1 MTSSSSAEERKSR
14 TAILVVDDDP
24 DVLMFIVATLRR
36 HGHTVFGAQNGRE
49 AISVL
54 AQQKHL
60 IGVVLTDVV
69 MPNLNGLELAERLVV
84 LNPELTILYMSG
96 YKEEH
101 LARFGPLLH
110 NCSVLSK
117 PFTPQELLR
126 AIHKCTG
133 GPPSSKSASS

>member
-1 MTSSSSAEERKSR
+1 
-14 TAILVVDDDP
+14 
-24 DVLMFIVATLRR
+24 
-36 HGHTVFGAQNGRE
+36 
-49 AISVL
+49 
-54 AQQKHL
+54 
-60 IGVVLTDVV
+60 
-69 MPNLNGLELAERLVV
+69 MPKLNGLEPAERLVV

-101 LARFGPLLH
+101 LARFGSLLH

>member
-14 TAILVVDDDP
+14 PAILVVDDDP
-24 DVLMFIVATLRR
+24 EVLMLIVATLRR

-54 AQQKHL
+54 AQQKQL

-69 MPNLNGLELAERLVV
+69 MPNLNGLELAERLVA

-110 NCSVLSK
+110 N
-117 PFTPQELLR
+117 
-126 AIHKCTG
+126 
-133 GPPSSKSASS
+133 